1 MSRGSDLS
9 YKHVGV
15 LRTNASDKIVPDT
28 RDYKNQGFS
37 YPVAVQVGNT
47 LVTAYS
53 ENKENIW
60 RYLSYHLTIALHS
73 HFNIQAEGI
82 RRLRYVHFLS

>member
-1 MSRGSDLS
+1 MLMRW
-9 YKHVGV
+9 K
-15 LRTNASDKIVPDT
+15 
-28 RDYKNQGFS
+28 DYKNQGFS

-60 RYLSYHLTIALHS
+60 VSVV
-73 HFNIQAEGI
+73 NIDD
-82 RRLRYVHFLS
+82 LP